1 MNVIQG
7 IENYKTSSKSILT
20 IGTFDGVHI
29 GHQKIIRLLV
39 KKARQQNLLANVLT
53 FFPHPRMILQKESN
67 IKLIDTLEE
76 KESYLK
82 QLGVDHLI
90 IHPFSKQFSRL
101 SALEFTRDVLVNQL
115 QIATLLIGYDHRFG
129 RNREATVEDLISF
142 GKTYNFEVIV
152 IPAQDISDI
161 TVSST
166 KIRKAISR
174 GNFKKAQEFLG
185 RPFQL
190 SGKVIRGEGI
200 GRKLTFPTANLQ
212 LQESYKIVPSH
223 GVYLVSVNVEANNYF
238 GMMNIGF
245 RPTLNGRHQTLEVHI
260 FDLNRDLYGK
270 TLQISFLEK
279 IRDEKKFESLEAL
292 KIQLI
297 KDKEICKETLI
308 KKE

>member
-1 MNVIQG
+1 
-7 IENYKTSSKSILT
+7 
-20 IGTFDGVHI
+20 
-29 GHQKIIRLLV
+29 
-39 KKARQQNLLANVLT
+39 
-53 FFPHPRMILQKESN
+53 MILQKESD

-90 IHPFSKQFSRL
+90 VHPFSKEFSRL
-101 SALEFTRDVLVNQL
+101 SALEFTRDILVDQL
-115 QIATLLIGYDHRFG
+115 QIATLFIGYDHRFG
-129 RNREATVEDLISF
+129 RNREATVEDFISF

-174 GNFKKAQEFLG
+174 GDFMQVQEFLG

-190 SGKVIRGEGI
+190 SGKVIRGNGI
-200 GRKLTFPTANLQ
+200 GRKMAFPTANLQ
-212 LQESYKIVPSH
+212 LKESYKIIPPH
-223 GVYLVSVNVEANNYF
+223 GVYLVSLIVEANNYF
-238 GMMNIGF
+238 GMMNIGV
-245 RPTLNGRHQTLEVHI
+245 RPTLNGSHRTLEVHI
-260 FDLNRDLYGK
+260 FDLNTDLYGK
-270 TLQISFLEK
+270 TLQISLLEK